1 MSNYMETDLVV
12 KNDTM
17 QMREKSKWKPLMDTS
32 FIKKLEEDEAIQDIH
47 PILNEEIV
55 IPWEADFLEYWMS
68 NFYDMWMEDS
78 YEDIKEDYQKHPE
91 KYYSFLVGVDM
102 EEFRYINSSME
113 NKIEEADFLEG
124 KACILYENTLGLDF
138 KRVKGKQ
145 VSYYLSDNPDKS
157 CQMTIQGMVNES
169 YYANLLGTTPTLIVS
184 DTFLKGIS
192 ENPYISRVSIQ
203 YRQEYDKKAE
213 ERIKGLIDASKDK
226 KDFSYSSKIEEL
238 ERVKK
243 AQGNMMGIGMA
254 IVLLLAFIGIMN
266 YINTSISNLQGS
278 QMELSVMESI
288 GMSQNQLRKLLF
300 REGCLYAGMA
310 LIFTMTIGLAVT
322 YYLYGSM
329 NYRRIAFQIPVL
341 PITAAVLVVLLLCIM
356 VPLAAYRQMERRES
370 LVERI
375 RGFE

>member
-1 MSNYMETDLVV
+1 M
-12 KNDTM
+12 
-17 QMREKSKWKPLMDTS
+17 
-32 FIKKLEEDEAIQDIH
+32 
-47 PILNEEIV
+47 
-55 IPWEADFLEYWMS
+55 
-68 NFYDMWMEDS
+68 
-78 YEDIKEDYQKHPE
+78 
-91 KYYSFLVGVDM
+91 
-102 EEFRYINSSME
+102 
-113 NKIEEADFLEG
+113 EG
-124 KACILYENTLGLDF
+124 KACILYENALGLDF

-145 VSYYLSDNPDKS
+145 VSYYLSDNPGKS

-192 ENPYISRVSIQ
+192 ENAYISRVSIQ

-322 YYLYGSM
+322 YFLYRSM

-341 PITAAVLVVLLLCIM
+341 PILAAVFVVLLLCIM
-356 VPLAAYRQMERRES
+356 VPWAAYRQMERRES